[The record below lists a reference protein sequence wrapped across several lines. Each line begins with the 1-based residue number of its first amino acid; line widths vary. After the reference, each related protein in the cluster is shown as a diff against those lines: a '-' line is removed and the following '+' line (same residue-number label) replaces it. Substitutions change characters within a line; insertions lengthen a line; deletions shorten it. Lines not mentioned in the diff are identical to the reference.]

1 MTSLDPDEVGDQ
13 VAAGNGEMTDSL
25 SRLEMS
31 VRIHDKNSYK
41 CTNTLL

>member
-13 VAAGNGEMTDSL
+13 VGNGEMTDSL

-31 VRIHDKNSYK
+31 VHIHDKNSYK